1 MHDMLLAALQR
12 LEARRETRRPR
23 AALAALPTGPNPVEG
38 SDSWQAPPAAEPDSA
53 ARLEAAAQPP
63 DAPGYPN
70 PASSGHEALERGA
83 GAAAPDSAASAAR
96 SAAGGGAA
104 RGSGSGSG
112 SGSVVRALV
121 TWTGN
126 GCAAAL
132 GLAAA
137 GEAAGGGCW
146 TTRCCRGWNTPGCWV
161 TCYLLR
167 SSL

>member
-1 MHDMLLAALQR
+1 MLLAALQR

-23 AALAALPTGPNPVEG
+23 AALAVLPTDPNPAEG
-38 SDSWQAPPAAEPDSA
+38 SSDSWQAPPASDSA

-70 PASSGHEALERGA
+70 PVSSGHEALERGT
-83 GAAAPDSAASAAR
+83 GAAAPHSAASATR
-96 SAAGGGAA
+96 SAAGSGGGAA
-104 RGSGSGSG
+104 RASGSGSG
-112 SGSVVRALV
+112 SAVRALV

-137 GEAAGGGCW
+137 GEAAGAGCW
-146 TTRCCRGWNTPGCWV
+146 TTRCCRGSNVPGC
-161 TCYLLR
+161 
-167 SSL
+167 